1 MHLPLYNIPRYI
13 DCSKGNDD
21 YLLLPRGNLSKMI
34 EKIKEAKAEYEI
46 IDERETGQKIDL
58 HFNANLYDEQKTA
71 LKALLKENVGILSA
85 GTGFGK
91 TVVASSLIAERKTTT
106 LVLVQSHALLEQWK
120 KAIKQFL
127 DFTPGTIAAGKD
139 KSTGI
144 VDIAIVNSL
153 IEKGSDEVKPRSYK
167 YGMLIIDEC
176 HHVSAFSTENLV
188 SSFKAKYVY
197 GLTATP
203 IRRDG
208 HQKIIFY
215 QCGSVLYSTTTR
227 QMNAVQ
233 DFAHYFIPRFSSFH
247 YVPEHDELDS
257 KNPSINQYYEKL
269 VESQARNNLIIE
281 DVKNAV
287 KELWLSIADACTGT
301 LLAKMKFRFLTMLII
316 DFLSLTECIRIG
328 LRVIRILVIL

>member
-1 MHLPLYNIPRYI
+1 
-13 DCSKGNDD
+13 
-21 YLLLPRGNLSKMI
+21 MI
-34 EKIKEAKAEYEI
+34 FE
-46 IDERETGQKIDL
+46 
-58 HFNANLYDEQKTA
+58 HS
-71 LKALLKENVGILSA
+71 LKEQ
-85 GTGFGK
+85 
-91 TVVASSLIAERKTTT
+91 SLLCQK
-106 LVLVQSHALLEQWK
+106 
-120 KAIKQFL
+120 
-127 DFTPGTIAAGKD
+127 
-139 KSTGI
+139 
-144 VDIAIVNSL
+144 SL

-215 QCGSVLYSTTTR
+215 QCGSVLYSTATR

-287 KELWLSIADACTGT
+287 KDGRTPLILSERIEHLNILP
-301 LLAKMKFRFLTMLII
+301 LLSKIN
-316 DFLSLTECIRIG
+316 
-328 LRVIRILVIL
+328 